1 MGGLIPLMLGSGSR
15 TSFIGPSPTSPRP
28 RSTAGWPIAT
38 SPTTPT
44 YAARPKP
51 LKRFSLPAPAPT
63 PIPVLPYTQAEWR
76 KTIAEVK
83 RKYFSKRYRA
93 CSARCVEVLDGIKD
107 TSQVEPVY
115 LIYLHFYA
123 ATSMEICARPL
134 PLASPMRANLLQQ
147 ARAHFE
153 KASTLINAAEDSV
166 LRKFR
171 PGSVASSRGSSC
183 HSPSGSVSSRAWTTD
198 THMSSPTESE
208 CSFDELA
215 APKSPRQPPAK
226 RIKKVSF
233 SLPKDTVLTITT
245 TTTTTP
251 PIEPFIRPDS
261 PTLGGFDDFFFHPA
275 PPPQKDLPAL
285 PFTSHPTAHLE
296 IPLHLQTIP
305 ESDPSSEED
314 DSPSAYLAT
323 ARSVDRCCEHLASL
337 RAHLARHAV
346 LLSPPDISLSP
357 PSDSPFPQ
365 RPVSLSAA
373 GETEE
378 TRAARI
384 ERLRRGGWRRKRF
397 DASRYEVLCEAVMA
411 ELE

>member
-1 MGGLIPLMLGSGSR
+1 MLGSGSR

-38 SPTTPT
+38 SPTAPT
-44 YAARPKP
+44 HATRPKP
-51 LKRFSLPAPAPT
+51 FKRFSLPAPAPK

-83 RKYFSKRYRA
+83 RKYFGKRYRA

-134 PLASPMRANLLQQ
+134 PLASPARANLLQQ
-147 ARAHFE
+147 ARAHFD
-153 KASTLINAAEDSV
+153 KASILINAAEDSV

-198 THMSSPTESE
+198 TLMSSPTESE
-208 CSFDELA
+208 CSFDDLA

-226 RIKKVSF
+226 RVKKVSF
-233 SLPKDTVLTITT
+233 SLPKDTLLTITT
-245 TTTTTP
+245 TTTTTA
-251 PIEPFIRPDS
+251 EPFIRPDS
-261 PTLGGFDDFFFHPA
+261 PTLGGFDDIFFHPS
-275 PPPQKDLPAL
+275 PPPQKDLPDL
-285 PFTSHPTAHLE
+285 PFNSHSAADLE
-296 IPLHLQTIP
+296 LPLQLQTIP
-305 ESDPSSEED
+305 ESDPSSSEEED
-314 DSPSAYLAT
+314 TPSPYLAT

-337 RAHLARHAV
+337 RAHLARHAIPANHM
-346 LLSPPDISLSP
+346 LLTPPDICVSP
-357 PSDSPFPQ
+357 PSDSPSLP
-365 RPVSLSAA
+365 RPLSLSAA
-373 GETEE
+373 AETEE

-384 ERLRRGGWRRKRF
+384 ERLRQGGWRRKRF
-397 DASRYEVLCEAVMA
+397 DASRYEVLCQAVLA